1 LLSVPLLLCI
11 DFVLTPF
18 LRNDNALA
26 ESNNAEDYLKTDITF
41 ETMDK
46 IAYKITDNQSSY
58 LLQQARSELFNTI
71 DERDLK
77 LAK

>member
-1 LLSVPLLLCI
+1 MN
-11 DFVLTPF
+11 TPYEK
-18 LRNDNALA
+18 LKSLDNAK
-26 ESNNAEDYLKTDITF
+26 DYLKAGITF
-41 ETMDK
+41 ETMDEV
-46 IAYKITDNQSSY
+46 AYKITDNQSAA

>member
-1 LLSVPLLLCI
+1 
-11 DFVLTPF
+11 
-18 LRNDNALA
+18 
-26 ESNNAEDYLKTDITF
+26 
-41 ETMDK
+41 MDE
-46 IAYKITDNQSSY
+46 IANEITDNQSAD